1 MLESM
6 DWVHLGHAMW
16 LATAG
21 KLRLLFDPLI
31 DGRHHGGV
39 FEVTPRRT
47 IDDRALRPD
56 FILVSHRHPDHF
68 DIRSLKRLAA
78 LDPDSVVVSP
88 DDLVLDLAAR
98 LGFRTVRRVRA
109 CERVALD
116 GADLLTTPSLD
127 APDEWGVIVASAEGV
142 AWNQVDTVHRSAAEV
157 RAVLRASG
165 EALGRDLTRGLP
177 LALVRW
183 QPLLEVAAPLAEKT
197 GFPFAE
203 YGEIL
208 AQIAAIEARVAVP
221 SSAGARHTLP
231 YQGMNHCVYPV
242 PEERAL
248 RDITARAPGTRALP
262 ARIGALYRILAGGH
276 EVTYEPQGGA
286 ALVQVDEP
294 AGARDPRVFRPF
306 ELPPLHDPN
315 EAGRDEEA
323 MRAAV
328 GRWVSS
334 ALAPALGRAYPSMA
348 AAGPL
353 SFVLEV
359 VFPRAVDAYTV
370 RVDAG
375 GPRVE
380 RRFDDDYDA
389 LNAVAGSLLCDV
401 IEGARHW
408 GDPLLGGMLRASS
421 RAYAATAQGLTP
433 ASVAPLFV
441 YYAISYEESARRA
454 LEWEIGHT

>member
-39 FEVTPRRT
+39 FEVAPRRT
-47 IDDRALRPD
+47 IDDHALRPD

-88 DDLVLDLAAR
+88 DDLVLELAAR
-98 LGFRTVRRVRA
+98 LGFRTVRRVEA
-109 CERVALD
+109 CQRVALH
-116 GADLLTTPSLD
+116 GVDLVTTPSVD
-127 APDEWGVIVASAEGV
+127 APQEWGVMVATAEGV
-142 AWNQVDTVHRSAAEV
+142 VWNQVDTVHRSADEV

-183 QPLLEVAAPLAEKT
+183 QPLLEVAAPLCERT

-208 AQIAAIEARVAVP
+208 AQIAALEARVVVP

-231 YQGMNHCVYPV
+231 YQGMNHCVVPV

-248 RDITARAPGTRALP
+248 RDIEARAPGTRALP
-262 ARIGALYRILAGGH
+262 ARIGALYRVRGH
-276 EVTYEPQGGA
+276 EVTCEPEGGA
-286 ALVQVDEP
+286 RLVRVDEP

-306 ELPPLHDPN
+306 DGSPLHDPN
-315 EAGRDEEA
+315 EAERDEEA

-328 GRWVSS
+328 ARWIAG
-334 ALAPALGRAYPSMA
+334 ALAPALAGAYPSMRM
-348 AAGPL
+348 GRPL

-359 VFPRAVDAYTV
+359 VFPRAVDAYTL

-375 GPRVE
+375 GARVE
-380 RRFDDDYDA
+380 RRFDDDYDV

-421 RAYAATAQGLTP
+421 RAYEATAQGLAP

-441 YYAISYEESARRA
+441 YYAISYEDSVRRA
-454 LEWEIGHT
+454 LEWELQHI